1 MVIIALGSDPG
12 PELDPDP
19 RWPKMIDSDP
29 LWNQCGSTTLRETLA
44 LNFLPGQQK
53 KKFIKKPQ
61 GSEGG
66 GEGWEGA
73 WLNRL
78 EGAGHSCLKNWLG
91 NWVTLLKNQFSG
103 NVLVLIRLWIRGSI
117 PVKRLSGSCS
127 FFRWLSRCQNFF
139 LLILCLIFKIETLL
153 WT

>member
-1 MVIIALGSDPG
+1 MFIIALGSDPG

-53 KKFIKKPQ
+53 KTFIKPQ

-66 GEGWEGA
+66 GEGWEEA

-91 NWVTLLKNQFSG
+91 NWVTLQKVKFSG
-103 NVLVLIRLWIRGSI
+103 NVLVPIRLRIRGST
-117 PVKRLSGSCS
+117 PMKRLSGSFFFGGFQDAKFFFSS
-127 FFRWLSRCQNFF
+127 FS
-139 LLILCLIFKIETLL
+139 TLAL
-153 WT
+153 KL